1 MLDRNP
7 RDFFYLLSGQA
18 LALFGCSLTGFALGI
33 YAYQEN
39 GSTTIYTAI
48 ALANIL
54 PIFLLSPLAGAI
66 VDKFSRKWVLALANL
81 GSIGVVGLLYFL
93 HENQWLTSAN
103 IIGLVSLN
111 ATIAAFVL
119 PTLSASIPLM
129 VSDDQLSKANGLIA
143 MGLGLIELVTPALS
157 GTLYTEAGLD
167 VIILA
172 NAFILFVALGVV
184 SLCHIPRPTIPA
196 EHTKEAPQQTP
207 LLATLKQTANFLW
220 KNPHFS
226 RLIVFYAITV
236 SLTMS
241 MAILVQPMLLSITD
255 AKTMGMTLSFASFGI
270 IIGSLFMV
278 VIPQVTKHIPVML
291 AMAAI
296 VGVSCILIPLAT
308 SPMWIALGGFL
319 VMCCYPIFDTN
330 SRTLFQ
336 RKIEPHMLGR
346 VIGIRNFILGS
357 TQAICFIIVGPISD
371 KLFAPAMAES
381 GWLTPY
387 LQSLY
392 GIGEGRGVA
401 VLISAIG
408 CLLLIWVIISSFS
421 RRLRSIDSLED
432 TLSNNDT
439 KATNL
444 TPAV

>member
-1 MLDRNP
+1 MLNSTYRH
-7 RDFFYLLSGQA
+7 FFYLLSGQA

-81 GSIGVVGLLYFL
+81 GSIGVVGLLYL
-93 HENQWLTSAN
+93 LNAKGWLTSTN

-111 ATIAAFVL
+111 STIAAFVL

-129 VSDDQLSKANGLIA
+129 VPEDKLSKANGLIA

-157 GTLYTEAGLD
+157 GTLYTEAGLE
-167 VIILA
+167 IIITA
-172 NAFILFVALGVV
+172 NAFILLASLGIVC
-184 SLCHIPRPTIPA
+184 LCHIPKPP
-196 EHTKEAPQQTP
+196 EASESSSENNKQTP
-207 LLATLKQTANFLW
+207 LLTTIKQTGNFLLA
-220 KNPHFS
+220 NPHFS

-236 SLTMS
+236 SITMS
-241 MAILVQPMLLSITD
+241 IAILVQPMLLSITD

-270 IIGSLFMV
+270 IVGSLFMV
-278 VIPQVTKHIPVML
+278 AIPQAKKHIPVMIT
-291 AMAAI
+291 MAAL
-296 VGVSCILIPLAT
+296 VGISCVLIPLTT
-308 SPMWIALGGFL
+308 SPTWIAIGGFL
-319 VMCCYPIFDTN
+319 VMCCYPVFDTN

-346 VIGIRNFILGS
+346 VIGIRNFILGFC
-357 TQAICFIIVGPISD
+357 QALCFIIVGPLSD
-371 KLFAPAMAES
+371 KVFAPAMTES
-381 GWLTPY
+381 GWLSPH
-387 LQSLY
+387 LESLY

-408 CLLLIWVIISSFS
+408 CLLLIWVILASFS
-421 RRLRSIDSLED
+421 TRLRSIDQLID
-432 TLSNNDT
+432 TTAKNVESNEEINA
-439 KATNL
+439 AT
-444 TPAV
+444 